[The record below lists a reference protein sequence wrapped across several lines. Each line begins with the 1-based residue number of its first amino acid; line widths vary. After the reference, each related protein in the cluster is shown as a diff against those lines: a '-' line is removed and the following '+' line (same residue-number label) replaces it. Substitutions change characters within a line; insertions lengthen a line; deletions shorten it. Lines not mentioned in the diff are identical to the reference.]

1 MNSISSN
8 LSVKKPMCTGNPWGA
23 VAPRA
28 HVGENEYKL
37 VPDSVQITPGQP
49 VQVQPAASSSNL
61 ESLSK
66 QSGIAPALAGASAPP
81 LMVLLLGDHESSK
94 KDQAETIAQNLGL
107 VHLHMGDMIKQE
119 VSSGSELGVNLK
131 KALDSGNESPA
142 LLLYDLVAKR
152 VEQKD
157 VQEHGMVL
165 DAYPEDFQHH
175 QAEALLEELEG
186 LRLIELSKPEQK
198 CTDCS
203 PVVQAARQRGAYFQV
218 DDEKDRQD
226 TADVLEALVDNFHS
240 APVRMLAI

>member
-1 MNSISSN
+1 MNSITPN

-49 VQVQPAASSSNL
+49 VQVQPKAGSNV

-66 QSGIAPALAGASAPP
+66 QSGIAPALAATGSPP
-81 LMVLLLGDHESSK
+81 LMVVLLGDQDSSK
-94 KDQAETIAQNLGL
+94 KDQAETISQNLGL
-107 VHLHMGDMIKQE
+107 VHLHMGDMIKNE
-119 VSSGSELGVNLK
+119 VNSGSELGVKLK
-131 KALDSGNESPA
+131 KALDSGDESPA
-142 LLLYDLVAKR
+142 LLLYDLVARR
-152 VEQKD
+152 VEQQD

-175 QAEALLEELEG
+175 KAEALLQELEG
-186 LRLIELSKPEQK
+186 LRLIELSKPEKK
-198 CTDCS
+198 CSDCS